1 MFEELWGVAS
11 VNSKRHKN
19 MGKKRIIKQT
29 TEEALKEKEV
39 RETAIKGKKEVK
51 GKKLTRGK
59 AYVQSTY
66 NNTIITITDFEGN
79 VVAWESAGGVGFKGP
94 KKATPFAASK
104 AVESL
109 AKKIDKTGLREIMVF
124 VKGVGSGREAAVRAL
139 ANYGLD
145 ILSIKDIT
153 PVPHNGCRPPKP
165 RRV

>member
-1 MFEELWGVAS
+1 
-11 VNSKRHKN
+11 

-29 TEEALKEKEV
+29 TEEVLKEKEV
-39 RETAIKGKKEVK
+39 REAAVKEKKEVK

-59 AYVQSTY
+59 AYIQSTY
-66 NNTIITITDFEGN
+66 NNTIITITDVEGN
-79 VVAWESAGGVGFKGP
+79 VVAWESAGGAGFKGP

-104 AVESL
+104 IVESL
-109 AKKIDKTGLREIMVF
+109 AKKIDKTGLKEVAVF

-139 ANYGLD
+139 ANQGLD

-153 PVPHNGCRPPKP
+153 PIPHNGCRPSKP